1 MRWER
6 KMLIRH
12 VHRGTDPF
20 SQESKEAKITR
31 TEREL
36 LSKSPLLA
44 TSVKKLVMLARQ
56 IQGKTLEDALVQMRY
71 SKKKMAAEL
80 KVQLELARDMAVV
93 ERGMGLGK
101 VTGELLD
108 EGQEIK
114 IQTKSGKH
122 LAISDPT
129 RMYVAE
135 AWVNRGAWR
144 GRQLDYRARGRAYMK
159 MRPATSQWS
168 FRFPPLSPP
177 RHAARTALKC
187 CLSWRFLLL
196 SLIAIMF
203 PPATLSRFRFR
214 TRGLLLTSD
223 HLGISIVLKEEKTR
237 IREHDD
243 RVAKKYR
250 QGPWV
255 HLPDRPV
262 SAQRPYYSW

>member
-1 MRWER
+1 MDRLKPTGLDSSSIFADEVNAAEAQTSAPGTGAAPAADQLGLAAHMDRSVDPDPRSRVRWER
-6 KMLIRH
+6 KMLIRS
-12 VHRGTDPF
+12 VHQGTDPF
-20 SQESKEAKITR
+20 SQESKEAKIKR

-71 SKKKMAAEL
+71 SKKKMAAEV

-108 EGQEIK
+108 EGEEIK

-135 AWVNRGAWR
+135 AWVNRGPWR

-159 MRPATSQWS
+159 MRPSTSQWN
-168 FRFPPLSPP
+168 FPSPP
-177 RHAARTALKC
+177 SAL
-187 CLSWRFLLL
+187 W
-196 SLIAIMF
+196 
-203 PPATLSRFRFR
+203 PTPAQHEL
-214 TRGLLLTSD
+214 
-223 HLGISIVLKEEKTR
+223 H
-237 IREHDD
+237 
-243 RVAKKYR
+243 
-250 QGPWV
+250 
-255 HLPDRPV
+255 
-262 SAQRPYYSW
+262 